1 MPMTTSDRS
10 SNDHYSRGVRRVL
23 VITLVLNLAVV
34 AVKLVVGILAQSL
47 SIVSDALHS
56 SADSF
61 NNVVALIVIRIA
73 SAAPDEDHHFGH
85 HKFETLGAFVIA
97 GFLAVT
103 SFEVASSAVRRIL
116 GRETS
121 HVEVTPFTLA
131 AMVLTITVNVLVW
144 AYESRRA
151 RDLGSSI
158 LLADSKHTLSD
169 IFVSLSILAGLLM
182 LWFKV
187 ANLDAVLALL
197 VSGVIAYAAYQIF
210 SATAP
215 VLVDRSPF
223 PRDYIAEVV
232 RATPG
237 VKSVHDIKSRGVPGN
252 AFITMHLAV
261 TPVVTSDAHAVTEE
275 VERRLEAKLGPC
287 HVTIHIEPEDQP

>member
-1 MPMTTSDRS
+1 MA
-10 SNDHYSRGVRRVL
+10 SNKGPEHQYSRGVRRVL
-23 VITLVLNLAVV
+23 IITLVLNLMVV
-34 AVKLVVGILAQSL
+34 AIKLAIGMIAQSL
-47 SIVSDALHS
+47 SIIGDALHS
-56 SADSF
+56 SADSC
-61 NNVVALIVIRIA
+61 NNVVALFVIRIA
-73 SAAPDEDHHFGH
+73 SAAPDEEHHFGH

-103 SFEVASSAVRRIL
+103 AFEVASSAVKRIL
-116 GRETS
+116 GWEPSR
-121 HVEVTPFTLA
+121 VEVTA
-131 AMVLTITVNVLVW
+131 LTIGALTLTIGINLFVW
-144 AYESRRA
+144 LYENRRA
-151 RDLGSSI
+151 KELGSSI

-182 LWFKV
+182 LWFRI

-197 VSGVIAYAAYQIF
+197 VSGVIAYAAYEIF
-210 SATAP
+210 SATVP

-237 VKSVHDIKSRGVPGN
+237 VMSVHDIMSRGVPGN

-261 TPVVTSDAHAVTEE
+261 TPVSTSDAHAVTEE
-275 VERRLEAKLGPC
+275 VERRLEKMLGAC
-287 HVTIHIEPEDQP
+287 HVTIHIEPEDQL

>member
-1 MPMTTSDRS
+1 MTSADRS
-10 SNDHYSRGVRRVL
+10 VDHYSSGVRRVL
-23 VITLVLNLAVV
+23 IITLVLNLTVV
-34 AVKLVVGILAQSL
+34 AIKLVIGLLAQSL
-47 SIVSDALHS
+47 SVLSDALHS
-56 SADSF
+56 STDSF
-61 NNVVALIVIRIA
+61 NNVVALFVVRIA
-73 SAAPDEDHHFGH
+73 SEAPDEEHHFGH

-103 SFEVASSAVRRIL
+103 AFEVASSAAKRIL
-116 GRETS
+116 GWETS
-121 HVEVTPFTLA
+121 HVEVTALTIG
-131 AMVLTITVNVLVW
+131 AMVATIGVNILVW
-144 AYESRRA
+144 RYENRRA
-151 RDLGSSI
+151 RELGSSI

-197 VSGVIAYAAYQIF
+197 VSVVIAYAAYEIF
-210 SATAP
+210 SATVP

-237 VKSVHDIKSRGVPGN
+237 VKSVHDIMSRGVPGN

-261 TPVVTSDAHAVTEE
+261 TPVSTSDAHAVTEE
-275 VERRLEAKLGPC
+275 VERRLESMLGSC
-287 HVTIHIEPEDQP
+287 HVTIHIEPEDHS

>member
-1 MPMTTSDRS
+1 MASIQN
-10 SNDHYSRGVRRVL
+10 SNDQYSRGVRRVL
-23 VITLVLNLAVV
+23 LITLALNLVVV
-34 AVKLVVGILAQSL
+34 ALKLVVGILAQSL
-47 SIVSDALHS
+47 SIISDALHS

-61 NNVVALIVIRIA
+61 NNIVGLVVIRVA
-73 SAAPDEDHHFGH
+73 SAAPDEEHHFGH
-85 HKFETLGAFVIA
+85 HKFEALGAFIIA

-103 SFEVASSAVRRIL
+103 AFEVASSAVRRIL
-116 GRETS
+116 GWETS
-121 HVEVTPFTLA
+121 RVEVTAYTLGA
-131 AMVLTITVNVLVW
+131 LVLTISVNIVVW
-144 AYESRRA
+144 VYESRRA

-169 IFVSLSILAGLLM
+169 IFVSLSILAGLLL

-187 ANLDAVLALL
+187 ADLDAVLALL

-223 PRDYIAEVV
+223 PRDYIAEIV
-232 RATPG
+232 RVTPG
-237 VKSVHDIKSRGVPGN
+237 VRSVHDIMSRGVPGN

-261 TPVVTSDAHAVTEE
+261 TPVSTNDAHAVTEE
-275 VERRLEAKLGPC
+275 VERRLEKRLGSC
-287 HVTIHIEPEDQP
+287 HVIIHIEPEDQP

>member
-1 MPMTTSDRS
+1 MRIMTSANGSD
-10 SNDHYSRGVRRVL
+10 DQYSRGVRRVL

-34 AVKLVVGILAQSL
+34 AIKLVIGMIAQSL
-47 SIVSDALHS
+47 SIIGDALHS

-61 NNVVALIVIRIA
+61 NNIVALFVIRIA
-73 SAAPDEDHHFGH
+73 SAAPDEEHHFGH
-85 HKFETLGAFVIA
+85 RKFENLGAFVIA

-103 SFEVASSAVRRIL
+103 AFEVASSAVKRIL
-116 GRETS
+116 GWESFR
-121 HVEVTPFTLA
+121 VEVTA
-131 AMVLTITVNVLVW
+131 LTIGAMTLTIAVNVFVYL
-144 AYESRRA
+144 YENRRA
-151 RDLGSSI
+151 KELGSSI

-169 IFVSLSILAGLLM
+169 IFVSLSILAGLLL
-182 LWFKV
+182 LWFRI

-197 VSGVIAYAAYQIF
+197 VSGVIAYAAYEIF
-210 SATAP
+210 SATVP

-237 VKSVHDIKSRGVPGN
+237 VMSVHDIMSLGVPGN

-261 TPVVTSDAHAVTEE
+261 TPVSTNDAHAVTEE
-275 VERRLEAKLGPC
+275 VERRLEKRLGAC
-287 HVTIHIEPEDQP
+287 HVTIHIEPEDQS

>member
-1 MPMTTSDRS
+1 MTTPDRS
-10 SNDHYSRGVRRVL
+10 SGGHYSRGVRRVL

>member
-1 MPMTTSDRS
+1 VTTSADRS
-10 SNDHYSRGVRRVL
+10 STHYSRGVRKVLIITLLLNLTVVAIKL
-23 VITLVLNLAVV
+23 VI
-34 AVKLVVGILAQSL
+34 GILAQSL
-47 SIVSDALHS
+47 SIISDALHS

-61 NNVVALIVIRIA
+61 NNVVALFVIRIA
-73 SAAPDEDHHFGH
+73 SAAPDEEHHFGH

-103 SFEVASSAVRRIL
+103 AFEVASSAVKRIL
-116 GRETS
+116 GWESSR
-121 HVEVTPFTLA
+121 VEVTAVTIG
-131 AMVLTITVNVLVW
+131 AMVLTIGVNILVW
-144 AYESRRA
+144 LYESRRA
-151 RDLGSSI
+151 RELGSSI

-169 IFVSLSILAGLLM
+169 IFVSLSILVGLLM
-182 LWFKV
+182 LWFRI

-197 VSGVIAYAAYQIF
+197 VSCVIAYAAYQIF

-237 VKSVHDIKSRGVPGN
+237 VKSVHDIMSLGVPGN

-261 TPVVTSDAHAVTEE
+261 APVITSDAHAVTEE
-275 VERRLEAKLGPC
+275 VERRLEKTLGPC
-287 HVTIHIEPEDQP
+287 HVTIHIEPEDQS

>member
-1 MPMTTSDRS
+1 MTSTRGSADQ
-10 SNDHYSRGVRRVL
+10 YSRGVRRVL
-23 VITLVLNLAVV
+23 IITLLLNLAVV
-34 AVKLVVGILAQSL
+34 AIKLAIGILAQSL
-47 SIVSDALHS
+47 SIISDALHS
-56 SADSF
+56 STDSF
-61 NNVVALIVIRIA
+61 NNVVALFVIRVA
-73 SAAPDEDHHFGH
+73 SAAPDEEHHFGH
-85 HKFETLGAFVIA
+85 HKFETLGAFVIG

-103 SFEVASSAVRRIL
+103 AFEVALSAGKRIL
-116 GRETS
+116 GWESS
-121 HVEVTPFTLA
+121 HVEVTALTIG
-131 AMVLTITVNVLVW
+131 AMVFTIGVNALVW
-144 AYESRRA
+144 VYENRRA
-151 RDLGSSI
+151 KELGSSI

-169 IFVSLSILAGLLM
+169 IFVSLSILAGLVM

-237 VKSVHDIKSRGVPGN
+237 VMSVHDIMSRGVPGN

-261 TPVVTSDAHAVTEE
+261 TPVSTNDAHAVTEE
-275 VERRLEAKLGPC
+275 VERRLEKRLGAC
-287 HVTIHIEPEDQP
+287 HVTIHIEPEDQS

>member
-1 MPMTTSDRS
+1 MTSPKGSD
-10 SNDHYSRGVRRVL
+10 DQYQRGVRRVL
-23 VITLVLNLAVV
+23 LITLALNLAVV
-34 AVKLVVGILAQSL
+34 AIKLAIGMIAHSL

-61 NNVVALIVIRIA
+61 NNIVALFVIRIA
-73 SAAPDEDHHFGH
+73 TAAPDEEHHFGH

-103 SFEVASSAVRRIL
+103 AFEVASSAVKRIL
-116 GRETS
+116 GWQS
-121 HVEVTPFTLA
+121 FHVEVTA
-131 AMVLTITVNVLVW
+131 LTIGAMMLTIGVNVCVW
-144 AYESRRA
+144 RYESRRA
-151 RDLGSSI
+151 RELGSSI

-169 IFVSLSILAGLLM
+169 IFVSLSILAGLFL

-197 VSGVIAYAAYQIF
+197 VSVVIAYAAYEIF
-210 SATAP
+210 SATVP

-237 VKSVHDIKSRGVPGN
+237 VKSVHDIMSRGVPGS

-261 TPVVTSDAHAVTEE
+261 TPVSTSDAHAVTEE
-275 VERRLEAKLGPC
+275 VERRLEKMLGSC
-287 HVTIHIEPEDQP
+287 HVTIHIEPEDQA